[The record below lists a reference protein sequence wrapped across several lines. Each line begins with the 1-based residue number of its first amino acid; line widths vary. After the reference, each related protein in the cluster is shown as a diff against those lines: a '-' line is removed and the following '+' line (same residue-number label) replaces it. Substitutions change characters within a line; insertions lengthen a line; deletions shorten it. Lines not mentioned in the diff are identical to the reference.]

1 MTALEGQE
9 ETTSRLHIFHVH
21 QLPPSPFR
29 IHTLSIPR
37 RQDSL
42 STLCSFMDQ
51 PMASRD
57 SILLEHRRASA
68 VVEYST
74 AGTGRGGGRGDL
86 DLIAKLF
93 FEL

>member
-1 MTALEGQE
+1 
-9 ETTSRLHIFHVH
+9 
-21 QLPPSPFR
+21 
-29 IHTLSIPR
+29 
-37 RQDSL
+37 
-42 STLCSFMDQ
+42 
-51 PMASRD
+51 MASRD